1 MINRLDERVAE
12 LNVLKREILTET
24 VELLRRKK
32 TIKKGL
38 E

>member
-1 MINRLDERVAE
+1 MINRLDKRVAE